1 MSDSPESVVR
11 TFYGAMATGDISLL
25 ERVIA
30 EAFASTASLARPES
44 LPGGGVLDGAV
55 AIVGF
60 LRRAAGRAPLVVDEI
75 SVADD
80 GNRVFATVTIT
91 LGGTKS
97 TALEQWTIDDGKVTS
112 IRAYYWDTAAM
123 LGPARS

>member
-1 MSDSPESVVR
+1 MK
-11 TFYGAMATGDISLL
+11 TFYSAMANGDVPLL

-30 EAFASTASLARPES
+30 EDFAAAATLARPES
-44 LPGGGVLDGAV
+44 LPGGGVLNGPE

-60 LRRAAGRAPLVVDEI
+60 LRRAAGKAPLVVDDI

-80 GNRVFATVTIT
+80 GSRVFATVTIT

-97 TALEQWTIDDGKVTS
+97 TALEQWTMDDGKVTS

-123 LGPARS
+123 LGPSRD